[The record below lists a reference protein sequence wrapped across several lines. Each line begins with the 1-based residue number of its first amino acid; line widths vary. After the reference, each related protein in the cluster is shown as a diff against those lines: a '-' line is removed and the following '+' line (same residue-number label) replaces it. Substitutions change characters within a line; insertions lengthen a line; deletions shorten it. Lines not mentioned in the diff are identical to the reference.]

1 MRHSRKILSVL
12 LALVLALSMIPAAL
26 AAEGETPATEG
37 ETHITIL
44 CTSDM
49 HGDIWGYDYASNKE
63 TDAGGMA
70 RLYTYVQQVRSENPN
85 TLLLDAGDD
94 IQGTIMTDDLFN
106 KKPERVHPV
115 IAAMNFMKF
124 DAMTVGNHEFNW
136 GLENMKAILGQ
147 AEFPVLCANVR
158 DAQGAT
164 AVGKDW
170 TMLEAGG
177 VKIALIGVTSPS
189 VPRWDGGKP
198 GIDACTYEDA
208 SEAVKRTI
216 AEIGDQ
222 ADIIMVSAHM
232 GLEAEYYVAADDRRD
247 SAAKILE
254 VNPEVD
260 VLQVGHT
267 HSTVNE
273 KIGDVPV
280 AGVRSLCAEVARIDL
295 TLDKDKKITGSTVE
309 IVPMKDVTPSQEIR
323 DLKVV
328 ADAQQEAVSFIND
341 NVLGSTTARFQSDNE
356 INGIAQGWIE
366 DTAVMD
372 LINKVQLE
380 KSGADVSAAALFKYE
395 SDLPAG
401 DIKYNNIFDIYKY
414 DNTLYRVK
422 ITGAELKEYMEWS
435 AGYYNTWKEG
445 DINISFDPE
454 FRDYKYDMFAGVNYE
469 IDISQPVGQRIK
481 NLTFKGEPLKDDQQ
495 LTLAVNNYR
504 FSSTVSGML
513 AAGDEAK
520 EWESSESIRD
530 MLVEYFAKNSPVEP
544 TVDNNWKIV
553 GIDLQLDNP
562 ERAEIIKKINAG
574 EIESPKNKAYNLG
587 GAEVQGNL
595 IFDGNAADVATVTGA
610 DNETYYRLREVAA
623 LAAGTKGAFDVTWTP
638 ETGVTI
644 VKGTDYTAETAP
656 AAKGEAVSGTL
667 TVTVGEETEEI
678 TVVNV
683 GDSNYVSAAGLTALL
698 GVLTVEADGVLTVSV
713 PVNTGIGG

>member
-189 VPRWDGGKP
+189 VPRWDGGKE
-198 GIDACTYEDA
+198 GIDDCTYEDA
-208 SEAVKRTI
+208 SEAVKKAI
-216 AEIGDQ
+216 EEIGDQ
-222 ADIIMVSAHM
+222 ADLILVSAHM
-232 GLEAEYYVAADDRRD
+232 GLEAEYYIDEDDRRD

-260 VLQVGHT
+260 VLQVAHT

-273 KIGDVPV
+273 KVGEVPV
-280 AGVRSLCAEVARIDL
+280 AGVRSSGVEIARFDL
-295 TLDKDKKITGSTVE
+295 TLDKDGNINVLIGKVSFDDGKLVENFNAIFNTILKARPTKVKGTYMKNLVLSTTMGPGIKVE
-309 IVPMKDVTPSQEIR
+309 IVK
-323 DLKVV
+323 
-328 ADAQQEAVSFIND
+328 
-341 NVLGSTTARFQSDNE
+341 
-356 INGIAQGWIE
+356 
-366 DTAVMD
+366 
-372 LINKVQLE
+372 
-380 KSGADVSAAALFKYE
+380 
-395 SDLPAG
+395 
-401 DIKYNNIFDIYKY
+401 
-414 DNTLYRVK
+414 
-422 ITGAELKEYMEWS
+422 
-435 AGYYNTWKEG
+435 
-445 DINISFDPE
+445 
-454 FRDYKYDMFAGVNYE
+454 
-469 IDISQPVGQRIK
+469 
-481 NLTFKGEPLKDDQQ
+481 
-495 LTLAVNNYR
+495 
-504 FSSTVSGML
+504 
-513 AAGDEAK
+513 
-520 EWESSESIRD
+520 
-530 MLVEYFAKNSPVEP
+530 
-544 TVDNNWKIV
+544 
-553 GIDLQLDNP
+553 
-562 ERAEIIKKINAG
+562 
-574 EIESPKNKAYNLG
+574 
-587 GAEVQGNL
+587 
-595 IFDGNAADVATVTGA
+595 
-610 DNETYYRLREVAA
+610 
-623 LAAGTKGAFDVTWTP
+623 
-638 ETGVTI
+638 
-644 VKGTDYTAETAP
+644 
-656 AAKGEAVSGTL
+656 
-667 TVTVGEETEEI
+667 
-678 TVVNV
+678 
-683 GDSNYVSAAGLTALL
+683 
-698 GVLTVEADGVLTVSV
+698 
-713 PVNTGIGG
+713 

>member
-1 MRHSRKILSVL
+1 MRHFRKLLSVL
-12 LALVLALSMIPAAL
+12 LALVLAISLLPAAL
-26 AAEGETPATEG
+26 AAEGETG
-37 ETHITIL
+37 ETHVTIL

-63 TDAGGMA
+63 TDNSGMA
-70 RLYTYVQQVRSENPN
+70 RLYTYIQQVREENPN
-85 TLLLDAGDD
+85 TLLIDAGDD

-106 KKPERVHPV
+106 KKPEREHPV

-136 GLENMKAILGQ
+136 GIENMKTILGQ

-158 DAQGAT
+158 DAEGNT
-164 AVGKDW
+164 AVGEDW
-170 TMLEAGG
+170 TMLEVGG

-189 VPRWDGGKP
+189 VPRWDGGKT
-198 GIDACTYEDA
+198 GIDECTYEDA
-208 SEAVKRTI
+208 SAAVKRTI

-222 ADIIMVSAHM
+222 ADLIMVSAHM
-232 GLEAEYYVAADDRRD
+232 GLEAEYYIAEDDRRD
-247 SAAKILE
+247 AAGKILE

-273 KIGDVPV
+273 KVGEVPV
-280 AGVRSLCAEVARIDL
+280 AGVRSLCVEIARIDL
-295 TLDKDKKITGSTVE
+295 TLDKDKKVTDSTVE
-309 IVPMKDVTPSQEIR
+309 IVSMKDVEPSQEIR
-323 DLKVV
+323 DLEIV
-328 ADAQQEAVSFIND
+328 AAAQKEAVSFIND

-356 INGIAQGWIE
+356 ITGIAQGWIE

-372 LINKVQLE
+372 LINSVQLE

-395 SDLPAG
+395 SDLPEG

-422 ITGAELKEYMEWS
+422 LTGAELKTYMEWS

-469 IDISQPVGQRIK
+469 IDISQPVGERIK
-481 NLTFKGEPLKDDQQ
+481 NLTFKGEPLKDDQE

-530 MLVEYFAKNSPVEP
+530 MLVEYFAENSPVEP
-544 TVDNNWKIV
+544 KVDNNWKIV
-553 GIDLQLDNP
+553 GIDLQKDNP

-587 GAEVQGNL
+587 GVQGNL
-595 IFDGNAADVATVTGA
+595 VFDGNAADVATATGS
-610 DNETYYRLREVAA
+610 DNATYYRLREVAK
-623 LAAGTKGAFDVTWTP
+623 LAAGTKGAFNVTWSQ
-638 ETGVTI
+638 ETGVSI

-656 AAKGEAVSGTL
+656 AGVESTAAVTKL
-667 TVTVGEETEEI
+667 TVTVDGKAVEVN
-678 TVVNV
+678 VVNV
-683 GDSNYVSAAGLTALL
+683 GGSNYVSAAGLAALL
-698 GVLTVEADGVLTVSV
+698 GVSAVEADGVLTVTV

>member
-222 ADIIMVSAHM
+222 ADIIMVSA
-232 GLEAEYYVAADDRRD
+232 
-247 SAAKILE
+247 
-254 VNPEVD
+254 
-260 VLQVGHT
+260 Q
-267 HSTVNE
+267 
-273 KIGDVPV
+273 IG
-280 AGVRSLCAEVARIDL
+280 
-295 TLDKDKKITGSTVE
+295 
-309 IVPMKDVTPSQEIR
+309 
-323 DLKVV
+323 
-328 ADAQQEAVSFIND
+328 
-341 NVLGSTTARFQSDNE
+341 
-356 INGIAQGWIE
+356 
-366 DTAVMD
+366 
-372 LINKVQLE
+372 
-380 KSGADVSAAALFKYE
+380 
-395 SDLPAG
+395 
-401 DIKYNNIFDIYKY
+401 
-414 DNTLYRVK
+414 
-422 ITGAELKEYMEWS
+422 
-435 AGYYNTWKEG
+435 
-445 DINISFDPE
+445 
-454 FRDYKYDMFAGVNYE
+454 
-469 IDISQPVGQRIK
+469 
-481 NLTFKGEPLKDDQQ
+481 
-495 LTLAVNNYR
+495 
-504 FSSTVSGML
+504 
-513 AAGDEAK
+513 
-520 EWESSESIRD
+520 
-530 MLVEYFAKNSPVEP
+530 
-544 TVDNNWKIV
+544 
-553 GIDLQLDNP
+553 
-562 ERAEIIKKINAG
+562 RAH
-574 EIESPKNKAYNLG
+574 
-587 GAEVQGNL
+587 V
-595 IFDGNAADVATVTGA
+595 
-610 DNETYYRLREVAA
+610 
-623 LAAGTKGAFDVTWTP
+623 
-638 ETGVTI
+638 
-644 VKGTDYTAETAP
+644 
-656 AAKGEAVSGTL
+656 
-667 TVTVGEETEEI
+667 
-678 TVVNV
+678 
-683 GDSNYVSAAGLTALL
+683 
-698 GVLTVEADGVLTVSV
+698 
-713 PVNTGIGG
+713 